1 MTERVPEFALL
12 IGIFLGLSATVS
24 GAVLTG
30 ELFRPLLTGVVVCY
44 PFAAF
49 GIVRSEDPSEAIPS
63 KYVLAVGV
71 VLAGVTLAAALFER
85 PLSDFVAGLFAAT
98 LVVLPPVAYAVRYG
112 AGVNPLS
119 PAQTLVVTS
128 VVGALFVV
136 SSPIAGSPL
145 AAATGF
151 LVTLSGALYADTRG
165 YRLPRKHQ
173 RLAIV
178 AGGLLGI
185 GIVGV
190 AAVSRLPLV
199 PTLASGAAFALAPSL
214 FVALTRER

>member
-63 KYVLAVGV
+63 RYVLAIGV
-71 VLAGVTLAAALFER
+71 VLAGVTLAAAVFER
-85 PLSDFVAGLFAAT
+85 PLSDFVSGLFAAT
-98 LVVLPPVAYAVRYG
+98 LVALPPVAYAVRYG

-119 PAQTLVVTS
+119 PTQTLAVAS

-136 SSPIAGSPL
+136 SAPITGSL
-145 AAATGF
+145 AAAIGF

-165 YRLPRKHQ
+165 YRLPRQHQ

-190 AAVSRLPLV
+190 AVVSRLPLV
-199 PTLASGAAFALAPSL
+199 SALASGAAFALTPSL

>member
-98 LVVLPPVAYAVRYG
+98 LVALPPVAYAVRYG

-119 PAQTLVVTS
+119 PAQTLAVTS
-128 VVGALFVV
+128 LLGALFVV
-136 SSPIAGSPL
+136 SAPVTGAL
-145 AAATGF
+145 AAAIGF

-173 RLAIV
+173 RLAIA

-190 AAVSRLPLV
+190 AVVSRLPLV
-199 PTLASGAAFALAPSL
+199 SALASGAAFALAPSL